1 MWSWGR
7 AGHGMACGAVYPC
20 ACHRVGIR
28 GFRMIK
34 SRNDPD

>member
-1 MWSWGR
+1 MT
-7 AGHGMACGAVYPC
+7 CVAVYPC